1 MDENNI
7 RKYAQL
13 MKELDLTALEIT
25 SDNEVIRMER
35 SAAAPAAEPRHTLRL
50 GPEDTESVAPVSSSK
65 LREVKSPMVGVFY
78 SAPEE
83 NAEPFVSVGM
93 PVKKGDTLCLIE
105 AMKLINE
112 IVAEEDGTIAEIC
125 VRNGQVVEYGTVL
138 FRLGEEK

>member
-35 SAAAPAAEPRHTLRL
+35 SIAAPAAEQRHSLRL
-50 GPEDTESVAPVSSSK
+50 GPDDAETVASPKSN

-78 SAPEE
+78 AAPEE

-138 FRLGEEK
+138 FRLGAEK

>member
-13 MKELDLTALEIT
+13 MKELELTALEIT

-35 SAAAPAAEPRHTLRL
+35 NVQAQVPQQRTSMQVVPEEAAVPEAPK
-50 GPEDTESVAPVSSSK
+50 SS

-78 SAPEE
+78 AAPEE

>member
-13 MKELDLTALEIT
+13 MKELELTALEIT

-35 SAAAPAAEPRHTLRL
+35 NLPPFPPEMRHVRAAAPEESVEVAAEPKSNLH
-50 GPEDTESVAPVSSSK
+50 
-65 LREVKSPMVGVFY
+65 EVKSPMVGVFY
-78 SAPEE
+78 AAPEE
-83 NAEPFVSVGM
+83 NAEPFVRVGM

>member
-35 SAAAPAAEPRHTLRL
+35 NITIAAAEPKHALRL
-50 GPEDTESVAPVSSSK
+50 GPEDTETVAAPAKSN
-65 LREVKSPMVGVFY
+65 LREVKSPMVGVY
-78 SAPEE
+78 YAAPEE

-112 IVAEEDGTIAEIC
+112 ITAEEDGTIAEIC

>member
-35 SAAAPAAEPRHTLRL
+35 NVAVPAPEMRHALRL
-50 GPEDTESVAPVSSSK
+50 GPDDTETVASPK
-65 LREVKSPMVGVFY
+65 NNLREVKSPMVGVFY
-78 SAPEE
+78 AAPEE

>member
-13 MKELDLTALEIT
+13 MKELELTALEIT

-35 SAAAPAAEPRHTLRL
+35 NLPPLPPEMRHLRAAVPEESTEVAAEPK
-50 GPEDTESVAPVSSSK
+50 SN

-78 SAPEE
+78 AAPEE
-83 NAEPFVSVGM
+83 NAEPFVRVGM

>member
-13 MKELDLTALEIT
+13 MKELELTALEIT
-25 SDNEVIRMER
+25 SDNETIRMER
-35 SAAAPAAEPRHTLRL
+35 SNTAPAAAQKTALRF
-50 GPEDTESVAPVSSSK
+50 GPEDEAPAETAPKSN
-65 LREVKSPMVGVFY
+65 LREVKSPMVGVY
-78 SAPEE
+78 YAAPEE

>member
-13 MKELDLTALEIT
+13 MKELELTALEFT
-25 SDNEVIRMER
+25 SEGEVVRMER
-35 SAAAPAAEPRHTLRL
+35 SAAPSVERVALPAAPAEAVAAPAAPKS
-50 GPEDTESVAPVSSSK
+50 D

-78 SAPEE
+78 AAPEE
-83 NAEPFVSVGM
+83 NAEPFVRVGM

>member
-13 MKELDLTALEIT
+13 MKELELTALEIT
-25 SDNEVIRMER
+25 ADNEVIRMER
-35 SAAAPAAEPRHTLRL
+35 SNTAPVAEPKHTLRL
-50 GPEDTESVAPVSSSK
+50 GPDDSETVASPKSN
-65 LREVKSPMVGVFY
+65 LREVKSPMVGVY
-78 SAPEE
+78 YAAPEE

>member
-35 SAAAPAAEPRHTLRL
+35 SAAAPAVEPRHVLRV
-50 GPEDTESVAPVSSSK
+50 GPNDTESVASVQNSN

-78 SAPEE
+78 AAPEE

>member
-35 SAAAPAAEPRHTLRL
+35 SVAAPAAEPRHTLRL
-50 GPEDTESVAPVSSSK
+50 GPDDTESVAPVSGSN

-93 PVKKGDTLCLIE
+93 PVKKGDSIFLPANFGAYSLRGKQCSFICTQTLPR
-105 AMKLINE
+105 K
-112 IVAEEDGTIAEIC
+112 
-125 VRNGQVVEYGTVL
+125 
-138 FRLGEEK
+138 

>member
-35 SAAAPAAEPRHTLRL
+35 SAAAPAVEERRTLRL
-50 GPEDTESVAPVSSSK
+50 GPEDTESVAPAQSA

>member
-35 SAAAPAAEPRHTLRL
+35 SNSVPAPEPKHSLRL
-50 GPEDTESVAPVSSSK
+50 GPDDSETVASAKSN

-78 SAPEE
+78 AAPEE

>member
-1 MDENNI
+1 
-7 RKYAQL
+7 
-13 MKELDLTALEIT
+13 
-25 SDNEVIRMER
+25 MER

-50 GPEDTESVAPVSSSK
+50 GPDDSESVAPASSSN